1 MAKKQPK
8 NDESPKFVVK
18 KRVPKDKP
26 NFFQNIPDIKSRL
39 SHPHPLAE
47 VFDFPVSEV
56 EEQNAKID
64 LDSQTLPEVI
74 SKEEMLG
81 YPNNEILDSQP
92 SGLGYPIN
100 EDLDSQ
106 TSINGYPNDQI
117 LDSQMLQGGY
127 PNIED
132 LAVQTE
138 IFGQPNIENLDSK
151 IAKEP
156 VWIAKNTESLDII
169 ISKEIVP
176 DSQKSRK
183 SNSKGKWEKY
193 DKKRSTASVFI
204 RADEE
209 LISEVK
215 HFNVEQK
222 LDMRE
227 FFELSAR
234 RYIDSFGNPNT
245 EDLASNIALEDRRM
259 MIMFRTKPSIINLF
273 REYNRIL
280 TPNSEWKPKDDAV
293 GIKYNEIDLRIVEIG
308 IIVTQTNIIENE
320 TDTQVS
326 RFKYYT
332 REIDKM
338 ATIGFSPETLDVM
351 IQTYRKRWSEL
362 TKKTL
367 DLSFLNK
374 EEKSV

>member
-1 MAKKQPK
+1 MARKQPK

-18 KRVPKDKP
+18 KRVPKEKQ

-47 VFDFPVSEV
+47 VFDFSASKA
-56 EEQNAKID
+56 EEQNAKTD
-64 LDSQTLPEVI
+64 LDSQIESQTI
-74 SKEEMLG
+74 SKEEILG
-81 YPNNEILDSQP
+81 YPNIKILDSQNAL
-92 SGLGYPIN
+92 SDYPN
-100 EDLDSQ
+100 SETLDSQ
-106 TSINGYPNDQI
+106 I
-117 LDSQMLQGGY
+117 DSTGY
-127 PNIED
+127 PNIEKLD
-132 LAVQTE
+132 SQSSA
-138 IFGQPNIENLDSK
+138 FGQPKLENLDSNLS
-151 IAKEP
+151 KE
-156 VWIAKNTESLDII
+156 VIWIAKQSENLDIS
-169 ISKEIVP
+169 ISKEISS

-183 SNSKGKWEKY
+183 TDSKGKWKKY

-209 LISEVK
+209 LINEVK

-259 MIMFRTKPSIINLF
+259 MIMFKTKPSIINLF

-293 GIKYNEIDLRIVEIG
+293 GIKYNDIDLRIVEIG

-320 TDTQVS
+320 ADTQVS

-362 TKKTL
+362 AKKTL
-367 DLSFLNK
+367 DLSFLDK
-374 EEKSV
+374 EGKLN